1 MSDMRSDAITKGFER
16 TPHRALLKSTGVPD
30 EQMEKPFIGI
40 ASSFTDLIPGHTG
53 MRDLERFIEKGVHT
67 GGGYSFIFGI
77 PGVCDGI
84 AMGHKGMHYSLPT
97 RELIADMVESIAEA
111 HRLDGLVL
119 LTNCDKITPGMLMAA
134 ARLDIPCIVVTAG
147 PSQTGSGREG
157 RRFSF
162 VTDTFE
168 AMAQYKAGVIDE
180 KQLMQCEDNACPTAG
195 SCQGLFTANTMAI
208 LTETMGMSLPRCATA
223 SCVSSLKRRISF
235 ASGEKIVELVRN
247 NVTPRQILT
256 REAFENAIRVDLALG
271 GSSNTVLH
279 LLSIAHEAGVDLP
292 LEAFD
297 ELGRSTPQL
306 ASMNPGGVHFMEDL
320 DTAGGVPAVLYQL
333 RDRIKDNPTLLGL
346 TIKQIV
352 ASVASVDEEVVHPVT
367 DPIRAEGGLAI
378 LKGNLAPAGAVV
390 KQSGVSDEMMTF
402 TGKARCY
409 DSEEAAMEALM
420 GGQVVAGDV
429 VVIRYEGP
437 KGGPGMR
444 EMLAPTATLMGLG
457 LGDSVALITDGRFSG
472 GTRGPCIGH
481 ISPEAAQGGPI
492 ALIENGDSI
501 TLDIPNRSLNIDLPE
516 DVLAT
521 RLSKWQAPEPKIKTG
536 WLARYAKVVTHA
548 GTGAICTAD

>member
-1 MSDMRSDAITKGFER
+1 MTQKRSSAITQGFER
-16 TPHRALLKSTGVPD
+16 TPHRALLKGTGVPQR
-30 EQMEKPFIGI
+30 EMNKPFIGI

-84 AMGHKGMHYSLPT
+84 AMGHRGMHYSLPT

-147 PSQTGSGREG
+147 PMMTGAGHEG
-157 RRFSF
+157 RKFSF

-168 AMAQYKAGVIDE
+168 AMAKYKAGVIDE
-180 KQLMQCEDNACPTAG
+180 QELMACEDQACPTAG

-208 LTETMGMSLPRCATA
+208 LTETLGMSLVRCGTSLA
-223 SCVSSLKRRISF
+223 VSSLKRRIAF
-235 ASGEKIVELVRN
+235 ASGERIVELVRQQI
-247 NVTPRQILT
+247 TPRQIMT
-256 REAFENAIRVDLALG
+256 RAAFENAIRVDLALG

-292 LEAFD
+292 LEEFD
-297 ELGRSTPQL
+297 RLGRETPQL
-306 ASMNPGGVHFMEDL
+306 ASMNPGGKHFMEDL
-320 DTAGGVPAVLYQL
+320 DTAGGVPGVLYQL
-333 RDRIKDNPTLLGL
+333 RDLIKDNPTLTGP
-346 TIKQIV
+346 TVKEIV
-352 ASVASVDEEVVHPVT
+352 ASVAAVDEEVIQPVNN
-367 DPIRAEGGLAI
+367 PVRAEGGLAI
-378 LKGNLAPAGAVV
+378 LAGNLAPLGSVV
-390 KQSGVSDEMMTF
+390 KQSGVSDQMMKF
-402 TGKARCY
+402 EGRARCF
-409 DSEEAAMEALM
+409 DSEEDAMAALM

-481 ISPEAAQGGPI
+481 ISPEAAVGGPI
-492 ALIENGDSI
+492 ALVAEGDRI
-501 TLDIPNRSLNIDLPE
+501 RLDIPSRKLDLLVDDAE
-516 DVLAT
+516 LVRRRAA
-521 RLSKWQAPEPKIKTG
+521 WQAPEAKIKTG
-536 WLARYAKVVTHA
+536 WLARYAKVVTSA
-548 GTGAICTAD
+548 NTGAICKA